1 MLVPDLALAAGPKLT
16 PEQDFVGIGYSLSSA
31 GDVVV
36 YAGVR
41 DMGGKVATARCAV
54 TTTAWKAAY
63 GKGKLEM
70 KRGKLTIYER

>member
-16 PEQDFVGIGYSLSSA
+16 PGQDFVSIGHSLSLA
-31 GDVVV
+31 GEAVV

-54 TTTAWKAAY
+54 TTTAWKTAY
-63 GKGKLEM
+63 GKAKLKM
-70 KRGKLTIYER
+70 KLGNVTI

>member
-16 PEQDFVGIGYSLSSA
+16 PGQDFVSIGYSLSSA
-31 GDVVV
+31 GEAVV

-63 GKGKLEM
+63 GKATLEM
-70 KRGKLTIYER
+70 KLGNVTIYE